1 MATLPTELAEIDDI
15 LAQEDTP
22 PTTDEAEAAVQR
34 LLEGV
39 LKKRDATACVVRS
52 R

>member
-1 MATLPTELAEIDDI
+1 MPTLPTELAETDDI
-15 LAQEDTP
+15 LAREDAP
-22 PTTDEAEAAVQR
+22 PTTDEVEAAVQR
-34 LLEGV
+34 LVEGV